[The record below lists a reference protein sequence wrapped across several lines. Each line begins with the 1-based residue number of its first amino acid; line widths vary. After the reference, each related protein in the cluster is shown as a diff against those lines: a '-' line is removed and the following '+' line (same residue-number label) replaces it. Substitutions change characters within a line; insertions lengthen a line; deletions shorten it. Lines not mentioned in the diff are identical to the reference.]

1 MKTVLF
7 AYSRK
12 GMETALHLAKAMD
25 WQESLFYAP
34 ERLAEEPFLAEDPK
48 AYERAFQ
55 QADAIAIV
63 GACGIAV
70 RKIAPY
76 LKSKALDPA
85 VLSLDELARFVI
97 PLLSGHIGGAN
108 RLAEDAARAL
118 GAVPV
123 VTTATDINH
132 RFSVDEWA
140 ARRGFAI
147 DSLKAAK
154 AVSARILEA
163 AVPLSSQLPLAGE
176 LPAGVIAKADGD
188 LGIYI
193 GWELRDP
200 YEQTLRLVPRNLH
213 LGIGCRKGIAKEA
226 VKEAVEA
233 VLKEYNLDKRAVKC
247 AASIDL
253 KAQEEGLLSYCREE
267 AIPIAFYTAQ
277 ELLQVNG
284 SFTASDFVRSVT
296 GVDNVCERSALIG
309 ADQLIVKKTALNGVT
324 VAVGAELQEVSFE

>member
-12 GMETALHLAKAMD
+12 GMETALRLAKAMD

-233 VLKEYNLDKRAVKC
+233 VLKEYKLDKRAVKC

-284 SFTASDFVRSVT
+284 SFTASDFVRSIT

>member
-12 GMETALHLAKAMD
+12 GMETALRLAKAMD

-34 ERLAEEPFLAEDPK
+34 ERLAEEPFLAEVPK

-108 RLAEDAARAL
+108 RLAQEAAKAL
-118 GAVPV
+118 DAVPV

-176 LPAGVIAKADGD
+176 LPAGVIAKADGE
-188 LGIYI
+188 LGIFI
-193 GWELRDP
+193 GWELREP

-233 VLKEYNLDKRAVKC
+233 VLKEYKLDKRAVKC